1 MNEQNGNKPIGFL
14 VILLAIIL
22 VININ
27 TAVAAEWALHSDS
40 DIAKIVWAEGETIG
54 YPETLLAIAT
64 IETKLGSYKKTDYG
78 IVGDTY
84 AVFGDRSYGLCQ
96 VKLQTAR
103 FVLRTHPELGTFKT
117 DEHLLVALITD
128 NEFNAKV
135 GARYYQ
141 MMLNRFG
148 SWRQALIAYNA
159 GPANAEKWR
168 DPLNYADRALKV
180 IKRNR
185 DNGTVTKQQ

>member
-1 MNEQNGNKPIGFL
+1 MNEQKSFKPQ
-14 VILLAIIL
+14 AITLIL
-22 VININ
+22 VALISIFHINI
-27 TAVAAEWALHSDS
+27 AAAAEWNLNSDS
-40 DIAKIVWAEGETIG
+40 EIARIIWAEGVAIG

-103 FVLRTHPELGTFKT
+103 YVLRKYPELGTFKT

-135 GARYYQ
+135 GARYYR
-141 MMLNRFG
+141 MMVDRFG
-148 SWRQALIAYNA
+148 NWRQALIAYNA
-159 GPANAEKWR
+159 GPGNAKKWR
-168 DPLNYADRALKV
+168 DPLSYADRTWK
-180 IKRNR
+180 IIQRNR
-185 DNGTVTKQQ
+185 DNGTVSKLQ

>member
-1 MNEQNGNKPIGFL
+1 MNEQNYSKPMMIT
-14 VILLAIIL
+14 VILLAMIL

-27 TAVAAEWALHSDS
+27 IAAAAEWTLNSDS
-40 DIAKIVWAEGETIG
+40 DIAKIVWAEGEAIG

-103 FVLRTHPELGTFKT
+103 FVLRKHPELGTFKT

-135 GARYYQ
+135 GAKYYR
-141 MMLNRFG
+141 MMLDRFG
-148 SWRQALIAYNA
+148 NWRQALIAYNA
-159 GPANAEKWR
+159 GPGNAKKWR

-185 DNGTVTKQQ
+185 GNGTVTKRQ